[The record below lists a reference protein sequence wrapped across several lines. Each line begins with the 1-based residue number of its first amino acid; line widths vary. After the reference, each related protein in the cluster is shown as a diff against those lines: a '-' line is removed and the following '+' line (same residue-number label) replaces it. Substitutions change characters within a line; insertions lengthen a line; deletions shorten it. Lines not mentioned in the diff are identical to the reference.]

1 MSSNGSGQLRFTR
14 IALENWR
21 NFKQADIA
29 LQQRVFIVG
38 PNASGKSNLL
48 DAFRFL
54 RDIVSIGGGLQS
66 AVARRDGISQ
76 IRCLFARGQP
86 DVSIRAEVAADSGT
100 STWEY
105 ELSLSGSKSQ
115 RVIVKK
121 EIVRYGGCDVHTRPD
136 REDESDPD
144 RLTQTSM
151 EQVNVNK
158 RFRPLVDF
166 FQSVKYL
173 HIVPHL
179 VRDPDRSIGRKNDP
193 FGGDFLE
200 RIAGTTQKTR
210 GAWLRK
216 IGEALKVAV
225 PQLSELK
232 LDRDTKGI
240 PHLKGKFQHW
250 RPAGAWQTERDF
262 SDGTLRLI
270 GLLWAVLDGSGP
282 LLLEEPELSLH
293 PEVVRYLPQLFARVQ
308 RRTGRQVILST
319 HSKELLQDG
328 GIGLDEA
335 ILLKPRSE
343 GTEAAL
349 ALSKDQITRLLEK
362 GLSLAEAAMPLTRP
376 DRAEQLM
383 LFDS

>member
-1 MSSNGSGQLRFTR
+1 MSSNGTGQLRFTR

-29 LQQRVFIVG
+29 LEQRVFLVG

-76 IRCLFARGQP
+76 IRCLFARGSP
-86 DVSIRAEVAADSGT
+86 DVSIKVEVATESASP
-100 STWEY
+100 TWHY
-105 ELSLSGSKSQ
+105 ELSLSGSKKE
-115 RVIVKK
+115 RVVVKK
-121 EIVRYGGCDVHTRPD
+121 ELVRLGSEVIHTRPD
-136 REDESDPD
+136 SEDDDDPD

-158 RFRPLVDF
+158 KFRPLVDF

-200 RIAGTTQKTR
+200 RVAGTTQKTR
-210 GAWLRK
+210 GARLRK
-216 IGEALKVAV
+216 IAEALSVAV
-225 PQLSELK
+225 PQLTELK
-232 LDRDTKGI
+232 LDRDPKGI
-240 PHLKGKFQHW
+240 PHLKGKFKHW
-250 RPAGAWQTERDF
+250 RPLGAWQSERDF

-270 GLLWAVLDGSGP
+270 GLLWAVLDGTGP

-293 PEVVRYLPQLFARVQ
+293 PEVVRLLPQLFARVQ

-319 HSKELLQDG
+319 HSKDLLQDG
-328 GIGLDEA
+328 GIGLDETV
-335 ILLKPRSE
+335 LLMPRSE
-343 GTEAAL
+343 GTEAQL
-349 ALSKDQITRLLEK
+349 ASNQVQVARLLEK

-376 DRAEQLM
+376 EKAEQLG